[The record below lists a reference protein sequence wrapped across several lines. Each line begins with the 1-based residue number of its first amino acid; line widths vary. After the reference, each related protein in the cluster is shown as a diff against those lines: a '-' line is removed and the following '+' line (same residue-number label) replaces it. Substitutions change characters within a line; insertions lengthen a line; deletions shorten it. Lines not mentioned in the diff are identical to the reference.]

1 MIPRTL
7 LPLLVCLFA
16 HVLSVSSSP
25 LVVERAAATCAAK
38 DIATVKRTVADPV
51 YFCQWWQ
58 QDVRTRSPFMEFSA
72 TQVDTLCKCISP
84 VATGPKCK
92 RKRKRSQIEERSAF
106 VARSAASCSA
116 EVSAQFTQPY
126 RFCTFYTAYPR
137 TTSPF
142 RKYTASAL
150 TSLCKCA
157 ITKTTS
163 TSTKKTSTSTKK
175 TTTSTKKAVV
185 TTAQKPVTTTSRKP
199 VTSTTKKLTTS
210 TTKKPVTSTIKKPTS
225 TSTQKPI
232 STSTKKPT
240 STSTKKPTSTSTKK
254 STSTSTTKP
263 ASTSTKKATIYE
275 EACIFKRKDD
285 INEREASHIGKL
297 KEAHDNH
304 DEASNNQSQGF
315 NFKHQESFNNQLKEM
330 SPDQSPHYHTVC
342 IIDIMDD
349 SSSHSNH
356 RNNSSSMP
364 WTHRFFRHVLL
375 VSADTYSFNE
385 AVFTHERLLAI
396 LSYF

>member
-92 RKRKRSQIEERSAF
+92 RKRKRSQIEERSAL

-126 RFCTFYTAYPR
+126 RFCTFYTAY
-137 TTSPF
+137 
-142 RKYTASAL
+142 
-150 TSLCKCA
+150 
-157 ITKTTS
+157 
-163 TSTKKTSTSTKK
+163 TKKTSTSTKK

-199 VTSTTKKLTTS
+199 VTSTTKKPTTS
-210 TTKKPVTSTIKKPTS
+210 TAKKPVTSTIKKPTS

-240 STSTKKPTSTSTKK
+240 STSTKKPTSTST
-254 STSTSTTKP
+254 TKP
-263 ASTSTKKATIYE
+263 ASTSTKKATI
-275 EACIFKRKDD
+275 RKDD

-330 SPDQSPHYHTVC
+330 STSLLLLYCHSAEIT
-342 IIDIMDD
+342 IMVQVIAPAWK
-349 SSSHSNH
+349 HSNSVH
-356 RNNSSSMP
+356 EP
-364 WTHRFFRHVLL
+364 AKLK
-375 VSADTYSFNE
+375 ASFPDPT
-385 AVFTHERLLAI
+385 ARRRP
-396 LSYF
+396 YQ